1 MSQKVNARDAFIQL
15 NDRIVKQKNYITFL
29 QQQLDEKNIEY
40 KKILDQNVELKQQ
53 IQLEKENRFIQL
65 QKEESKVVKDVKEV
79 VKEDIQENEVIYEQV
94 TNGISFK
101 ITEINK
107 EPTSNVNKK
116 SNMNINFKDTSSLKG
131 LTLGDLIRN

>member
-53 IQLEKENRFIQL
+53 LQLEKENRFIQL
-65 QKEESKVVKDVKEV
+65 QKEERKVVKEV

-101 ITEINK
+101 ITEKNN

-116 SNMNINFKDTSSLKG
+116 SKMNINFNDISSLKG
-131 LTLGDLIRN
+131 LTLGDLMRN

>member
-65 QKEESKVVKDVKEV
+65 QKEESKVVKDVEE
-79 VKEDIQENEVIYEQV
+79 VKEENEVIYEQV

-101 ITEINK
+101 ITEINN

-116 SNMNINFKDTSSLKG
+116 SKINFDFNNLNSFKG